1 MNTNEKKEITIRIAK
16 EEDAEEL
23 LAIYAPYIE
32 HTVITYEYDVP
43 TVEEFRGRI
52 RHVLERYPYLVAEVN
67 GEICG
72 YAYAS
77 AFHERPAGGWNVETS
92 IYVDQNK
99 KGMGIGTKL
108 YDMLEKILKR
118 QNVLNMNACIA
129 CTEHEDEYLTN
140 ASIHYHEHLGYRMV
154 GYRPLRSCCTRRLYP
169 VCQTYGKV
177 QSGMDGKRDW
187 RTCGRSAAG
196 DRVHGYSRRY
206 FFTERRTPFIICML
220 K

>member
-23 LAIYAPYIE
+23 LVIYAPYIE

-154 GYRPLRSCCTRRLYP
+154 GWFTNCGYKFHRWYNLAWMEDISLQNGELRL
-169 VCQTYGKV
+169 
-177 QSGMDGKRDW
+177 
-187 RTCGRSAAG
+187 
-196 DRVHGYSRRY
+196 
-206 FFTERRTPFIICML
+206 
-220 K
+220 

>member
-1 MNTNEKKEITIRIAK
+1 MNTNEKKDITIRIAK

-140 ASIHYHEHLGYRMV
+140 ASINHHEHLGYRMV
-154 GYRPLRSCCTRRLYP
+154 GWCTNW
-169 VCQTYGKV
+169 G
-177 QSGMDGKRDW
+177 
-187 RTCGRSAAG
+187 
-196 DRVHGYSRRY
+196 
-206 FFTERRTPFIICML
+206 
-220 K
+220 

>member
-1 MNTNEKKEITIRIAK
+1 
-16 EEDAEEL
+16 
-23 LAIYAPYIE
+23 
-32 HTVITYEYDVP
+32 
-43 TVEEFRGRI
+43 
-52 RHVLERYPYLVAEVN
+52 
-67 GEICG
+67 
-72 YAYAS
+72 
-77 AFHERPAGGWNVETS
+77 
-92 IYVDQNK
+92 
-99 KGMGIGTKL
+99 MGIGTKL

-154 GYRPLRSCCTRRLYP
+154 GWFTNCGYKFHRWYNLAWMEKRLENTW
-169 VCQTYGKV
+169 QI
-177 QSGMDGKRDW
+177 SR
-187 RTCGRSAAG
+187 G

>member
-32 HTVITYEYDVP
+32 YTVITYEYDVP

-99 KGMGIGTKL
+99 KGRGIGTKL

-154 GYRPLRSCCTRRLYP
+154 GWVHKIVGYKFHRWYNLA
-169 VCQTYGKV
+169 
-177 QSGMDGKRDW
+177 MDGKRDW
-187 RTCGRSAAG
+187 RTRADQPPVIA
-196 DRVHGYSRRY
+196 
-206 FFTERRTPFIICML
+206 FTDIVEDISLQNGELRL
-220 K
+220 

>member
-1 MNTNEKKEITIRIAK
+1 MNQNEKKEMKIRIAK
-16 EEDAEEL
+16 EEDAEAL

-52 RHVLERYPYLVAEVN
+52 RHVLERYPYLVAELN

-77 AFHERPAGGWNVETS
+77 AFHDRPAGGWNVETS

-99 KGMGIGTKL
+99 KGMGIGTAL
-108 YDMLEKILKR
+108 YDKLEKILKR

-129 CTEHEDEYLTN
+129 CTEQEDEYLTN

-154 GYRPLRSCCTRRLYP
+154 GWFTNCGYKFHRWYNLAWMEKRLESTW
-169 VCQTYGKV
+169 QI
-177 QSGMDGKRDW
+177 
-187 RTCGRSAAG
+187 
-196 DRVHGYSRRY
+196 SRR
-206 FFTERRTPFIICML
+206 
-220 K
+220 

>member
-1 MNTNEKKEITIRIAK
+1 MRKKILQSDCKRRGCGRTACN
-16 EEDAEEL
+16 L
-23 LAIYAPYIE
+23 NAPYIE

-99 KGMGIGTKL
+99 RNGYRDKL
-108 YDMLEKILKR
+108 YDMLEK
-118 QNVLNMNACIA
+118 
-129 CTEHEDEYLTN
+129 Y
-140 ASIHYHEHLGYRMV
+140 
-154 GYRPLRSCCTRRLYP
+154 
-169 VCQTYGKV
+169 
-177 QSGMDGKRDW
+177 
-187 RTCGRSAAG
+187 
-196 DRVHGYSRRY
+196 
-206 FFTERRTPFIICML
+206 
-220 K
+220 